1 MYVPV
6 VRASA
11 GLRLLRAAV
20 FTAACVALSA
30 AAHLVAGGGAVPLWT
45 LGVAVAA
52 VFAVAVSLAGRE
64 RALPGI
70 AAALAL
76 GQLAL
81 HTLFTTGHLLAARG
95 SRDDGRLIEL
105 ARGLLC
111 GERAAALSLPQARAV
126 LADAGLGHHASAA
139 APAPA
144 DAQLTLS
151 VLDCV
156 RLAVRGA
163 LATASGPMLLG
174 HLAAALAAGW
184 LLRRGEAALWRLVRL
199 SVLVLDGVL
208 GEVSLRALRDA
219 LAWARALVALRAGD
233 VRASE
238 GRRVAE
244 DGSGAPPEPEAL
256 RHAVVRRGPP
266 ARPQD
271 FALTA

>member
-52 VFAVAVSLAGRE
+52 VFAVAAPLAGRE

-70 AAALAL
+70 AAGLAL
-76 GQLAL
+76 GQVAL

-139 APAPA
+139 AHTTA
-144 DAQLTLS
+144 DPQLAFS

-156 RLAVRGA
+156 RFAVRGA
-163 LATASGPMLLG
+163 LATATGPMLLG
-174 HLAAALAAGW
+174 HLAAAVAAGW

-199 SVLVLDGVL
+199 SVLVVDGVL
-208 GEVSLRALRDA
+208 GELSLRALRDA

-233 VRASE
+233 TPARVGRAE
-238 GRRVAE
+238 E
-244 DGSGAPPEPEAL
+244 DGSRTPPEPEAL

-266 ARPQD
+266 ARRQD
-271 FALTA
+271 FAPTA